1 MQFVKNVLV
10 YIFSVFDTFSVFVTA
25 FYEGFIPKI
34 ILVNEFFIFICTSY
48 PLKVFRFDSVILCD
62 SCAVRLLKTLNRLPQ
77 SISNFL
83 PDFASH
89 VCLQ

>member
-48 PLKVFRFDSVILCD
+48 PLKVFRFDSEILCD

-77 SISNFL
+77 SIRNFL
-83 PDFASH
+83 PDFVSH